1 MSNRFN
7 DLVAIVLRHE
17 GGYVND
23 PKDPGGE
30 TNFGISKK
38 AFPKEDIKGMTRERA
53 IAIYERQYWNAAR
66 CSEIPE
72 DLQPI
77 YFDTAVNAGVVT
89 AIRLL
94 QIAAG
99 IEADGIFGEKTARAA
114 FGVKRAAYAFER
126 LAYYERLIKKNPA
139 LAKFRKGWTKRVNSF
154 LK

>member
-7 DLVAIVLRHE
+7 DLVAIVLKHE

-30 TNFGISKK
+30 TNFGISKR

-53 IAIYERQYWNAAR
+53 IAIYQKKYWDAAR

-72 DLQPI
+72 SLQPI

-99 IEADGIFGEKTARAA
+99 IEADGVFGEKTAREA
-114 FGVKRAAYAFER
+114 FTVSRQKYAFER

-139 LAKFRKGWTKRVNSF
+139 LAKFRKGWTKRTNSF
-154 LK
+154 LA